1 MPYGAGMPAYS
12 SGYAPGMEPRE
23 THRPFDLEGV
33 PDEEDV
39 SRADAA
45 DRLEQDPSAV
55 PNRAEVPE
63 DGSADTS
70 RAQD

>member
-1 MPYGAGMPAYS
+1 
-12 SGYAPGMEPRE
+12 MEPRE

-33 PDEEDV
+33 PDEEDL